1 MIAMQTSAPATG
13 TSSRSIELLV
23 VRLQEGTQRHS
34 FGLLVSQVCALLR
47 QQSMTV
53 RPAPQPAPRRAIG
66 EGLYEDRWLPIYDLA
81 GVLGLL
87 SPWKMGLV
95 TTIRPYLLVL
105 QGGGGQQIMLSVD
118 DVTEI
123 GMCPLERIHPLPEWL
138 RRQLSPPLVWGGLYM
153 SDLALAQSAAG
164 GETDRRAAAEAAA
177 LLLLMDCSPL
187 TMGQ

>member
-1 MIAMQTSAPATG
+1 MIAMQPAAPATG
-13 TSSRSIELLV
+13 TGSRSIELLV
-23 VRLQEGTQRHS
+23 VRLQEGNQRHS

-53 RPAPQPAPRRAIG
+53 RPTPQPAPRRAIG

-105 QGGGGQQIMLSVD
+105 QGSGGQQIMLSVD

-138 RRQLSPPLVWGGLYM
+138 RRQIAPPLVWGGLYM

-177 LLLLMDCSPL
+177 LLLLIDCGPL
-187 TMGQ
+187 TMG